1 MNVIICLDQNNGM
14 LFNNRRQSR
23 DRIVRKNILEYING
37 AKLYMD
43 EYSFKQFSEEK
54 ADNIIVDN
62 NLENA
67 TEHDFCFVERQEVRI
82 EEINKLIVYRCD
94 KIYPADK
101 YFNMDDIKCNLVET
115 LEFQGYS
122 HEKIIREIYQLI

>member
-1 MNVIICLDQNNGM
+1 
-14 LFNNRRQSR
+14 
-23 DRIVRKNILEYING
+23 
-37 AKLYMD
+37 MD

-82 EEINKLIVYRCD
+82 EEINKIIVYRWD

-101 YFNMDDIKCNLVET
+101 YFNMDNIKCNLVET

>member
-1 MNVIICLDQNNGM
+1 M

-43 EYSFKQFSEEK
+43 EYSFKQFSEDK

-67 TEHDFCFVERQEVRI
+67 TEHDFVC
-82 EEINKLIVYRCD
+82 
-94 KIYPADK
+94 
-101 YFNMDDIKCNLVET
+101 
-115 LEFQGYS
+115 
-122 HEKIIREIYQLI
+122 

>member
-43 EYSFKQFSEEK
+43 EYSFKQFSEDK
-54 ADNIIVDN
+54 ADYIVVCDN
-62 NLENA
+62 FSNVE
-67 TEHDFCFVERQEVRI
+67 ESDFCFVEKQHINTEQ
-82 EEINKLIVYRCD
+82 INKLIVYRWD
-94 KIYPADK
+94 KIYPADVS
-101 YFNMDDIKCNLVET
+101 FGMNEIKLNLTET

-122 HEKIIREIYQLI
+122 HEKIVREIYE

>member
-82 EEINKLIVYRCD
+82 EEINKLIVYRWD
-94 KIYPADK
+94 KILP
-101 YFNMDDIKCNLVET
+101 C
-115 LEFQGYS
+115 G
-122 HEKIIREIYQLI
+122 

>member
-14 LFNNRRQSR
+14 LFNNRRQSM
-23 DRIVRKNILEYING
+23 DRTVRRNILSYINNSP
-37 AKLYMD
+37 LYMD

-82 EEINKLIVYRCD
+82 EEINKIIVYRWD
-94 KIYPADK
+94 KI
-101 YFNMDDIKCNLVET
+101 T
-115 LEFQGYS
+115 LRINTLIW
-122 HEKIIREIYQLI
+122 IILNAIW

>member
-1 MNVIICLDQNNGM
+1 M
-14 LFNNRRQSR
+14 

-82 EEINKLIVYRCD
+82 EEINKLRSYRLN
-94 KIYPADK
+94 I
-101 YFNMDDIKCNLVET
+101 
-115 LEFQGYS
+115 S
-122 HEKIIREIYQLI
+122 HSSQA

>member
-43 EYSFKQFSEEK
+43 EYSFKQFSEDK
-54 ADNIIVDN
+54 ADNNVEDS
-62 NLENA
+62 
-67 TEHDFCFVERQEVRI
+67 DFCFVEKQHINTEQ
-82 EEINKLIVYRCD
+82 INKLIVYRWD
-94 KIYPADK
+94 KIYPADVSFGMNK
-101 YFNMDDIKCNLVET
+101 IKLNLTET

-122 HEKIIREIYQLI
+122 HEKIVREIYE

>member
-67 TEHDFCFVERQEVRI
+67 TEHDFCFV
-82 EEINKLIVYRCD
+82 
-94 KIYPADK
+94 
-101 YFNMDDIKCNLVET
+101 
-115 LEFQGYS
+115 
-122 HEKIIREIYQLI
+122 

>member
-43 EYSFKQFSEEK
+43 EYSFKQFSEDK
-54 ADNIIVDN
+54 ADNIVVIIF
-62 NLENA
+62 LMLKILI
-67 TEHDFCFVERQEVRI
+67 FVLLKSSILMR
-82 EEINKLIVYRCD
+82 NK
-94 KIYPADK
+94 
-101 YFNMDDIKCNLVET
+101 
-115 LEFQGYS
+115 
-122 HEKIIREIYQLI
+122 